1 MKKLFLTLA
10 VAATS
15 LLAYSQVPLVNYTP
29 VRVESNHQQGNS
41 YQYNS
46 YQQNSFQQQNIY
58 QQRSSQPQKPSYP
71 TTGAYYIDKQTNRFV
86 RVKIRYSVV
95 DNGYGQETVYL
106 KGLYFSSNQSWLDYN
121 TVATNINTFTSAPAI
136 IKENFEWQVG
146 NTYYG
151 TLYFLAEAKPWR

>member
-1 MKKLFLTLA
+1 MKKIFLA
-10 VAATS
+10 IAFAALS
-15 LLAYSQVPLVNYTP
+15 ASAYSQVPLVSYTP
-29 VRVESNHQQGNS
+29 VRVEDNNQQGSS
-41 YQYNS
+41 YQQNNV
-46 YQQNSFQQQNIY
+46 YQQNSFQQQNVY
-58 QQRSSQPQKPSYP
+58 QQRSTQPRKPSFP

-106 KGLYFSSNQSWLDYN
+106 KGLYFSSNQTWLDYN

-151 TLYFLAEAKPWR
+151 TLYFNL